1 MKKIIYWLLPLLP
14 VFMAC
19 EETVEVGKYDNW
31 QARNEAFI
39 DSLQQV
45 YDAKTDPELLSV
57 IDSRDKSQRL
67 FFKKLPGST
76 VKENKSPFLTDSV
89 DTFYRG
95 MLINEK
101 VFAKAPSPKYYT
113 TLYKELD
120 VFDSNFSEDN
130 PSEFNNPATFGVSMV
145 VSGWIEILQRMKVG
159 ERWEIYIPWRS
170 AYGSQAY
177 QTIPGYSTLIFD
189 IQLEGIK

>member
-1 MKKIIYWLLPLLP
+1 MKIIYCLLPLL
-14 VFMAC
+14 FLFTAC
-19 EETVEVGKYDNW
+19 EETVEIGKYDNW
-31 QARNEAFI
+31 QARNESFI

-57 IDSRDKSQRL
+57 IDSRDKNQRI

-76 VKENKSPFLTDSV
+76 IKENKSPFLTDSV
-89 DTFYRG
+89 NTFYRG

-101 VFAKAPSPKYYT
+101 VFAKASSPKYYT

-120 VFDSNFSEDN
+120 VFDYNFSGDA
-130 PSEFNNPATFGVSMV
+130 PSEFDNPTTFKVSTV
-145 VSGWIEILQRMKVG
+145 VNGWIEMLQRMKVG

-170 AYGSQAY
+170 AYGSETY
-177 QTIPGYSTLIFD
+177 QMIPGYSVLIFD
-189 IQLEGIK
+189 VRLEGIK